1 VHVAATNQLTN
12 KVVLV
17 ASTKLVNLQPSAV
30 TLLSADLLRP
40 QTELP
45 TKLGRASSIY
55 INKMSIRIF
64 IDKSPNLPQE

>member
-1 VHVAATNQLTN
+1 MHVAATNQLTN

-17 ASTKLVNLQPSAV
+17 AGTKLVNLQPSAV
-30 TLLSADLLRP
+30 TLLSADLLWP
-40 QTELP
+40 PTELP

-55 INKMSIRIF
+55 MNKMSMRIF